1 MKKILQVLFL
11 LLFAGAQLSAQIPGK
26 IIGRVTD
33 QHNTPL
39 PGVNIQVVG
48 EPLGASSD
56 VDGFFAIL
64 NITPGTY
71 TLSASF
77 VGYRTVN
84 VQNVVVQ
91 PDLTTR
97 QDFALAEQVIEMEDA
112 IEVTAEQP
120 VIQRDATSKVS
131 TMNAEEI
138 SAMPVSNMQEI
149 LSTQSNVSVL
159 TGTPNAK
166 AGYNIRGIDD
176 IRMRGGRNNE
186 VALLIDG
193 VKVSNPV
200 FGGFG
205 TQIGKNAIEQISIES
220 GGFSAKYGNALSGVV
235 NLTTRDGRD
244 RTSGSI
250 RYYTSQPFTLK
261 ALGNEQG
268 NALHR
273 QNLQMTL
280 GGRVPYF
287 HSISYFF
294 SAEVN
299 GQAGTTLL
307 FDPITWNDHRTIQM
321 DMNRDGINDSTLVL
335 PTSQEIIDGY
345 VRYGSLDSVQ
355 KNLATN
361 WKQVKGPDGRTI
373 NPLDRYKGWQG
384 LGWNNFYNF
393 FGKFGYQISPALKLR
408 FSVLNDRR
416 YRQSNNFNAWYDYNM
431 SGQNIQILTSDK
443 QTLSLNHTLSN
454 NSFYSFRLSRFYESR
469 KIRILKDYDQKYAD
483 WYNPFMPDMD
493 NVKHPEEYVP
503 YRSANAVYDP
513 FENSFYIKADNRWY
527 SGDRSTNWETRFD
540 FTSQMTK
547 EHKIETGFQFNY
559 IDLHYHSF
567 QNVTEKDPF
576 PTIYHRTPKEGSV
589 YAQLKSEFDK
599 MIINAGIRFDYLN
612 SGGDFWADPFNPLAA
627 QSGSADTLEYN
638 SIEKVKPKMNWSPRI
653 GIAYPLT
660 ATTILAFNFGHFYQ
674 NANYRDLY
682 RASGA
687 NREISLMRG
696 NIIGN
701 PNLQQEKAVQYEIS
715 LQQQIGRNYGVK
727 VNLWSKETTNQ
738 VGSVVVP
745 AYSDPERSNPFTYA
759 VFVNNNFGSAM
770 GVDLEIKKALRNGFG
785 FTINY
790 TYSKSKV
797 LQPTSWDGYWAGDTE
812 DDLPKHE
819 TTSPWD
825 QPHVLRANF
834 QYMTQKEEGPDLL
847 GMYPL
852 QNMVISLIYYG
863 ESGLPYTPSV
873 QGGVIM
879 EPYSQ
884 RWPASHRVDLRVS
897 KQWRVLKQRV
907 RLFAEIKNLFDRKNV
922 LSGYSLTGSPTN
934 PGTSSF
940 YTRSSSYWDSRNN
953 NNFALRRL
961 VYFGLEVI
969 FGGR

>member
-1 MKKILQVLFL
+1 MKKNLFL
-11 LLFAGAQLSAQIPGK
+11 LFIFCAVPLFAQITGK
-26 IIGRVTD
+26 IIGKVTD
-33 QHNTPL
+33 RQQNPL
-39 PGVNIQVVG
+39 PGVNIQVDG
-48 EPLGASSD
+48 ELLGASTD
-56 VDGFFAIL
+56 VDGFYAIM

-71 TLSASF
+71 TLTASY
-77 VGYRTVN
+77 VGYRSVK
-84 VQNVVVQ
+84 VQNVVVR
-91 PDLTTR
+91 PDLTSR
-97 QDFALAEQVIEMEDA
+97 QDFSLSEQVIEMEDA

-120 VIQRDATSKVS
+120 VIQRDATSKVT

-138 SAMPVSNMQEI
+138 QAMPVSNMQEI

-205 TQIGKNAIEQISIES
+205 TQIGKNAIEQIAIES
-220 GGFSAKYGNALSGVV
+220 GGFIAKYGNALSGVV
-235 NLTTRDGRD
+235 NLTTKDGRE
-244 RTSGSI
+244 RTTGSI
-250 RYYTSQPFTLK
+250 RYYSSQPFTLQ
-261 ALGNEQG
+261 ALGNGQG

-273 QNLQMTL
+273 QNLQLTL
-280 GGRVPYF
+280 GGRLPFVK
-287 HSISYFF
+287 SISYFL
-294 SAEVN
+294 SGEVN
-299 GQAGTTLL
+299 GQAGTALL
-307 FDPITWNDHRTIQM
+307 FDNLTWNDHRRIQL
-321 DMNRDGINDSTLVL
+321 DINKDGINDSTLLL
-335 PTSQEIIDGY
+335 PSSQEIISGY
-345 VRYGSLDSVQ
+345 LQYGSLDSVQ
-355 KNLATN
+355 KNLASN
-361 WKQVKGPDGRTI
+361 WKKVKGPDGRTI
-373 NPLDRYKGWQG
+373 NPLDRYSGWKG
-384 LGWNNFYNF
+384 LGWNNFYNL
-393 FGKFGYQISPALKLR
+393 FGKFSYQLTPAVKLR
-408 FSVLNDRR
+408 FSALADRR
-416 YRQSNNFNAWYDYNM
+416 YRQINNFDAWYDYNM
-431 SGQNIQILTSDK
+431 PGQNVQILSSDK
-443 QTLSLNHTLSN
+443 QSLSVNHALSST
-454 NSFYSFRLSRFYESR
+454 SFYTFRFSRFYESR
-469 KIRILKDYDQKYAD
+469 KIRILKNYDQKYAD
-483 WYNPFMPDMD
+483 WYNPFAPDAV
-493 NVKHPEEYVP
+493 NLKQPEDYIP
-503 YRSANAVYDP
+503 YLSANAVNDP
-513 FENSFYIKADNRWY
+513 FENSFYLKADNRWY
-527 SGDRSTNWETRFD
+527 SGDRSANWETRLD
-540 FTSQMTK
+540 FTSQVTR
-547 EHKIETGFQFNY
+547 ENKIETGFQFNY

-589 YAQLKSEFDK
+589 YAQVKSEFDK
-599 MIINAGIRFDYLN
+599 LIINAGIRFDYLD
-612 SGGDFWADPFNPLAA
+612 SGGDFWADPFNPLAT

-638 SIEKVKPKMNWSPRI
+638 AIKKVKPKMNCSPRI

-660 ATTILAFNFGHFYQ
+660 STTILAFNFGHFYQ

-682 RASGA
+682 RASGS

-715 LQQQIGRNYGVK
+715 LQQQIGRDYGVK

-770 GVDLEIKKALRNGFG
+770 GLDLEINYSLRNGFG

-790 TYSKSKV
+790 TYSKSRV
-797 LQPTSWDGYWAGDTE
+797 LQPTSWDGYWSGDTE

-825 QPHVLRANF
+825 QPHVLRANI
-834 QYMTQKEEGPDLL
+834 QYLIAKEKGP
-847 GMYPL
+847 GIMGIFPL
-852 QNMVISLIYYG
+852 QNTVWSLMYYG

-897 KQWRVLKQRV
+897 KQWQIFKQKLRMFV
-907 RLFAEIKNLFDRKNV
+907 EVKNLFDRKNV
-922 LSGYSLTGSPTN
+922 LTGYSLTGSPTN
-934 PGTSSF
+934 PGTSTYYS
-940 YTRSSSYWDSRNN
+940 RSSSYWDSRNN

-961 VYFGLEVI
+961 VYFGLELI
-969 FGGR
+969 LGGR